1 MTTSSALPLPSDR
14 KSSLLSLASLA
25 LLAGAMSPVLT
36 RSIPM
41 PDVSLATPAAHAA
54 AAVTAAAAQAQQP
67 AAPLGFKAPAAP
79 SIALEQDATPRAADG
94 YYDKLRAKLRWV
106 NVRVGEDRLQTP
118 DLSSRL
124 LLARSAAARAKL
136 GEVGLNYRDVYGIIN
151 AETSWIPRMG
161 ASKDGTPN
169 LGIAQFEPATAKA
182 LGLRDPH
189 DPVEAVHVAAL
200 HLKEAA
206 VWSMKRISPL
216 KLTPEEHAQKL
227 REGISIY
234 YNLSSKGRAAWDGKN
249 TDKLPRET
257 QLHIKN
263 ARRGMLAIAS
273 MEEQLR
279 GVRELTNVKAEG
291 SVALNSSV
299 RKDSGT

>member
-1 MTTSSALPLPSDR
+1 MTTSSALLLPSDR

-79 SIALEQDATPRAADG
+79 SIALQQDATPRAADG

-118 DLSSRL
+118 DIGSRL
-124 LLARSAAARAKL
+124 LLARSAAARANL

-291 SVALNSSV
+291 SVALNSV